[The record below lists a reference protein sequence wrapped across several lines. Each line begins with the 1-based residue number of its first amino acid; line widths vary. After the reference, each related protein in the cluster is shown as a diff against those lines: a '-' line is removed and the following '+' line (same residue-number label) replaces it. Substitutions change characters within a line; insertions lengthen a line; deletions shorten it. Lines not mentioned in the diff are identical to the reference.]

1 MTTKVPA
8 LKNIP
13 TKVDR
18 ELADT
23 LKSMK
28 EAQEIR
34 LGRLGDPLDRAI
46 TLRELI
52 DSGMAKKLTNKPFDP
67 NGTTPEFIPNDD
79 AIGDLSIPP
88 APTGLEASGAF
99 TEIILNWNTAPYT
112 NHAYTEVWRSRD
124 DEVGTAT
131 LITTTSAF
139 VITDPVGY
147 DQTYFYWVRFVSTG
161 DIRCPFN
168 QTNGTK
174 AVTVQNIA
182 EVLTQLTE
190 TLADLPGYSTL
201 TGLIDAGT
209 LVIRASSA
217 PSTRTD
223 GSSLNV
229 DDIWLDT
236 DDDQLYVR
244 NSSNNAWVKARDGTI
259 KADIDTLI
267 ASLNSSN
274 SRSDSTISA
283 AIAAERAVRVT
294 AEGANTT
301 SINSLTSTVSGVSSS
316 VTTVQNAVT
325 NGTSSQAGYG
335 ISVNANGAIAGMYI
349 MANSSNALQNNTSST
364 NIIFE
369 ADQFALRSSSAS
381 NANADGGSGNKYTPF
396 IVRTTAGTVNGI
408 TVPAGVYIKDG
419 WIQEGSITNAKI
431 ADATIQNAKI
441 SDLNASKITAGTM
454 SADRINGGVIQSLDL
469 STGGATTING
479 ANITTGTVSAN
490 RIDTAILRA
499 TDVGSGGSTTIDG
512 ARITTGTISAT
523 RIDTANLTLPSS
535 GAAAQTI
542 GPWTPSNTMQY
553 KFVTSVGSGAGF
565 YHGFVRLQGISNH
578 VKTVSLV
585 YFDSGTSAIVYN
597 SGTTDKLPGQVDRF
611 FSSSD
616 SANIPQAF
624 EYTGSNT
631 VNLFIL
637 AQADSA
643 PDSLT
648 VTARFYKY
656 ST

>member
-1 MTTKVPA
+1 MSTKVPA

-99 TEIILNWNTAPYT
+99 TEIIINWNTAPYT

-139 VITDPVGY
+139 VTTDPVGY
-147 DQTYFYWVRFVSTG
+147 NQTYFYWVRFVSTSDVRG
-161 DIRCPFN
+161 PFN

-174 AVTVQNIA
+174 ADTVEDIA
-182 EVLTQLTE
+182 EVMTQLSQ
-190 TLADLPGYSTL
+190 TLADLPGYNL
-201 TGLIDAGT
+201 LATGTTAATI
-209 LVIRASSA
+209 IKSSGE
-217 PSTRTD
+217 PSTRTNGD
-223 GSSLNV
+223 ALQPN
-229 DDIWLDT
+229 DIWFDT
-236 DDDQLYVR
+236 DDGQIYIR
-244 NSSNNAWVKARDGTI
+244 NASNNAWVAGR
-259 KADIDTLI
+259 
-267 ASLNSSN
+267 
-274 SRSDSTISA
+274 DSTLVNLFGATSFTGSTLTAAMATAQSDVVTLTTANTARATEITNLSATVGGHTSSISTLNTTTASHTGDLNAMFVLQVSTESNGSKSA
-283 AIAAERAVRVT
+283 A
-294 AEGANTT
+294 
-301 SINSLTSTVSGVSSS
+301 
-316 VTTVQNAVT
+316 
-325 NGTSSQAGYG
+325 
-335 ISVNANGAIAGMYI
+335 GMVI
-349 MANSSNALQNNTSST
+349 GSNASNGSGAQSYVQFQADKFAIWSGST
-364 NIIFE
+364 NV
-369 ADQFALRSSSAS
+369 A
-381 NANADGGSGNKYTPF
+381 PF
-396 IVRTTAGTVNGI
+396 IVSGGTVFI
-408 TVPAGVYIKDG
+408 DSARIQDG
-419 WIQEGSITNAKI
+419 AITNARIANATIEDAKI
-431 ADATIQNAKI
+431 ANI
-441 SDLNASKITAGTM
+441 NASKITAGTI
-454 SADRINGGVIQSLDL
+454 STARLDSSVIVSTDL
-469 STGGATTING
+469 STGGSTTING
-479 ANITTGTVSAN
+479 ANITTGTISAN

-565 YHGFVRLQGISNH
+565 YHGFVRLQGITNH

-585 YFDSGTSAIVYN
+585 YFDSGTSAIVYD